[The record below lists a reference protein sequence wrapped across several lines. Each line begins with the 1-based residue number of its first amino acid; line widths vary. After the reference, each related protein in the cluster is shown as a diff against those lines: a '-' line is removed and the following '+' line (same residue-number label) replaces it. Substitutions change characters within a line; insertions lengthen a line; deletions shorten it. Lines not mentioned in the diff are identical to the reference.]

1 VSTPTAAARRQGGDL
16 KTAILRAARR
26 LYLAGGADA
35 VSARKIAQ
43 AVGVSATTIYLH
55 FDGIDDLLEHL
66 RMEGHA
72 ILAEYLRGV
81 DADLPALDGIRAMG
95 RAYHRFGVENPA
107 WFTLMFPARSTR
119 PPRREAVQREM
130 FTLML
135 LRDRVQRGVDAGQL
149 RRDVDV
155 MVATNA
161 LWAQIHGVTALT
173 VAGLLPATTAGHAD
187 DVREATLDA
196 VVAWLAPA
204 EHR

>member
-1 VSTPTAAARRQGGDL
+1 MSTSTARRAGGDL

-26 LYLAGGADA
+26 LYLAGGVDA

-55 FDGIDDLLEHL
+55 FDGIEDLLEHL

-72 ILAEYLRGV
+72 ILAEHLRGV
-81 DADLPALDGIRAMG
+81 DAALPAADGIRAMG
-95 RAYHRFGVENPA
+95 RAYHRFGVEHPA
-107 WFTLMFPARSTR
+107 WFTLMFPVRGAR

-135 LRDRVQRGVDAGQL
+135 LRDRVQRGVDTGAL
-149 RRDVDV
+149 RSDVDV

-173 VAGLLPATTAGHAD
+173 VAGLLVATADGHAD
-187 DVREATLDA
+187 AVRDATLDA
-196 VVAWLAPA
+196 VVDWLTSA